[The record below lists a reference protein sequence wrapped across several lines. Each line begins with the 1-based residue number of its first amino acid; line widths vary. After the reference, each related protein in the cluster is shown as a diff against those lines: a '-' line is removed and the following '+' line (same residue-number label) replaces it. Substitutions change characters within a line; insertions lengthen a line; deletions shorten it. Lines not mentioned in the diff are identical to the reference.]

1 MKPTLKT
8 ELVERIFARLIGIYG
23 AQFKSKFSQ
32 VEAGVDVGI
41 EIAKAAW
48 ATELGGFGDKLE
60 AIAYALDHLPTE
72 HAPNALEFRDICRR
86 APAKQKPAIE
96 YKPTIED
103 EARAKA
109 AIASAAK
116 ALKPKDMDGID
127 RHWGTHPVS
136 DAQLKFI
143 FDAARRDPRFQSCV
157 DWMVEKGI
165 CTADGHLLKFY
176 RDQSWINATRRAA

>member
-32 VEAGVDVGI
+32 VEAGVDVGL

-60 AIAYALDHLPTE
+60 AIAYALEHLPTE

-86 APAKQKPAIE
+86 APAKQKTAIE

-103 EARAKA
+103 EAKAKA
-109 AIASAAK
+109 AIASAVK
-116 ALKPKDMDGID
+116 SLKPKEHDGID
-127 RHWGTHPVS
+127 RHWGTHPRTEQ
-136 DAQLKFI
+136 QLKFI
-143 FDAARRDPRFQSCV
+143 FQAAARDARFSSCV
-157 DWMVEKGI
+157 SWMVEKGI
-165 CTADGHLLKFY
+165 CTADGHLLKYY
-176 RDQSWINATRRAA
+176 RDQSWINANRRAA